1 MTTPQKSSPWY
12 TLLIGLALVGGGGG
26 LAWYGQ
32 GLVDRALKS
41 VTWPQAPGV
50 VLSSRVATKQEKG
63 KTKYW
68 AVVSYEFESQGQKRT
83 GSTISFGGSKSSSR
97 LEYDKIVAKYPAGKA
112 VQVYHDP
119 SNPDINVLEPGITLA
134 TRVPQFFGYVLLAV
148 GLAMVGYPAVAW
160 AMSTPEPPEVMTPE

>member
-1 MTTPQKSSPWY
+1 
-12 TLLIGLALVGGGGG
+12 LN
-26 LAWYGQ
+26 
-32 GLVDRALKS
+32 
-41 VTWPQAPGV
+41 
-50 VLSSRVATKQEKG
+50 
-63 KTKYW
+63 
-68 AVVSYEFESQGQKRT
+68 
-83 GSTISFGGSKSSSR
+83 
-97 LEYDKIVAKYPAGKA
+97 YDKIVAKYPAGKA